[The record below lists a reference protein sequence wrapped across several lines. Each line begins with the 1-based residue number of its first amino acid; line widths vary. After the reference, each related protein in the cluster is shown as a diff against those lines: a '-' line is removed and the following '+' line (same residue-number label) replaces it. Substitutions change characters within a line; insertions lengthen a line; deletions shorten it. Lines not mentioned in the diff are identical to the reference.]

1 MKLIANISMMFT
13 EYPLAQ
19 RLDQA
24 RAAGFEGVEIQFPDD
39 ADIAP
44 LQAAIRDTGLPIVLI
59 NVPRGPDDAVGLASL
74 PGEEPAFARAVE
86 TCARQAKAL
95 GARKVNV
102 LAGRPPEGADPAA
115 CRKELKILF
124 AQQMRG
130 LRFRLTTSDNLMT
143 QRFGRF
149 PRARGPGHQR
159 LWRGHLVP

>member
-13 EYPLAQ
+13 EVALAQ

-44 LQAAIRDTGLPIVLI
+44 LQAAIRDTGLPVVLI
-59 NVPRGPDDAVGLASL
+59 NVPRGPGDAVGLASL

-95 GARKVNV
+95 GARKVNAILTLLHTSGRPV
-102 LAGRPPEGADPAA
+102 LVSDVDIQCSTPWAGR
-115 CRKELKILF
+115 
-124 AQQMRG
+124 
-130 LRFRLTTSDNLMT
+130 
-143 QRFGRF
+143 RF
-149 PRARGPGHQR
+149 PEARRRPPTR
-159 LWRGHLVP
+159 N